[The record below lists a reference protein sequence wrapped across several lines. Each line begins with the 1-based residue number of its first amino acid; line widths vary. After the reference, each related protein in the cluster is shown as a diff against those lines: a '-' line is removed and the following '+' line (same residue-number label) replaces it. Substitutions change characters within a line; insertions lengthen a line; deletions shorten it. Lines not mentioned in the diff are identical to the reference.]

1 MQFHRTT
8 DCQRRTAWV
17 SSELYYWHD
26 TRNWCGYVEP
36 GLTVQPGQHFENAE
50 TKRRFQGLVEATALD
65 RHLLSLR
72 PESAAD
78 DVLQLMHTAAY
89 IRQLEK
95 LCDSGGGEAGS
106 STPVGAASVA
116 IARLAVGGVIAAV
129 DAVFSGA
136 ADNAYV
142 LCRPPGHHALAD
154 QAMGFCLFANAAIGV
169 AWAQQQFGINRVA
182 TLDWDVHH
190 GNGTEAAFYDSA
202 DVLTISLHQQ
212 RLFPEKTGDATDT
225 GAGGGEGFNLNIPLP
240 AGCGSGAY
248 RQAFEQLVVPALD
261 AFAPE
266 AIFIASGFD
275 SCAFDPLGR
284 QMLCAD
290 DYRWMTQQLLAVA
303 DRHSRGRVIATHEG
317 GYSATYVPYCGIAVL
332 EALSGATARLDDP
345 FHHSVAGYGGQALSD
360 EQQRVIDEI
369 AKLTERV

>member
-1 MQFHRTT
+1 MQFHQSTA
-8 DCQRRTAWV
+8 CQRRTGWV

-26 TRNWCGYVEP
+26 TQNWCGYVEP

-65 RHLLSLR
+65 RHLVKLR
-72 PESAAD
+72 PDTVQD
-78 DVLQLMHTAAY
+78 DILQLVHTSAY
-89 IRQLEK
+89 INHIEAF
-95 LCDSGGGEAGS
+95 CANGGGEAGS
-106 STPVGAASVA
+106 STPVGSASAA
-116 IARLAVGGVIAAV
+116 IARLAVGGVVAAV
-129 DAVFSGA
+129 DAVFTGD

-154 QAMGFCLFANAAIGV
+154 EAMGFCLFANAAIGV
-169 AWAQQQFGINRVA
+169 KYAQQQYGIKRVA
-182 TLDWDVHH
+182 TIDWDVHH

-212 RLFPEKTGDATDT
+212 RLFPELTGDATDT
-225 GAGGGEGFNLNIPLP
+225 GEGAGEGFNLNIPLP
-240 AGCGSGAY
+240 PGCGSGAY
-248 RQAFEQLVVPALD
+248 RQAFEQLVLPALESY
-261 AFAPE
+261 APE

-303 DRHSRGRVIATHEG
+303 DRQCKGRVIATHEG
-317 GYSATYVPYCGIAVL
+317 GYSATYVPYCGLAVV
-332 EALSGATARLDDP
+332 EALAGASITLEDP
-345 FHHSVAGYGGQALSD
+345 FYHSISGYGGQALSV

-369 AKLTERV
+369 GQLTGR